1 MPFFKNLKLGTK
13 TALAISAILVLSFL
27 SLGAYYT
34 TKITSVLVNS
44 ANETVKIRAKSQATK
59 ISIELQNVHRTLV
72 DYANY
77 FSGSGY
83 TLLKNASRAEFE
95 DNITKL
101 CINNDFIK
109 GAFLIFLQDNKPVSS
124 YEVTQKPDGSIALSN
139 NTKSLW
145 RSDVVS
151 RVIKTRAFSRTHTN
165 YMEFADRISYFGFI
179 IAAPIL
185 DQAHNLKAV
194 AGIFVSFDYIQDRYF
209 PSHSGEN
216 GFIVGSGDRIFAIN
230 RNHALQGKVFT
241 DVMQAAE
248 AREVIDFRKM
258 ARPGDSMTTSFYS
271 DVLHGNI
278 ILALYDVNPYGNL
291 TVPVNWIIGSAILR
305 RDVYHTV
312 HKAQF
317 AAVLICLVALLIA
330 VAIMVFYIKNQI
342 VWRISRVVA
351 TLDSFFR
358 LLNHEEN
365 VKLEVYHSTQRDE
378 IGWMLDSINSNVAN
392 IQQTF
397 HDDNNAVIEATQLAS
412 DVQKGIIIF
421 NEGHTNAKTPKLSE
435 LIRVTH
441 SMVSDLEKK
450 IGSDLNKI
458 LAVVH
463 AYQDLDFT
471 ARVENAK
478 GEIEVSVNQL
488 GTEVSEMLSTSLS
501 FANTLNAK
509 AIDLKANMEKLSSSS
524 TKQSEGIKITTQ
536 NIEGITQHINDVSTK
551 SDEMITQSQDIKGI
565 VEIIRD
571 IADQTNL
578 LALNAAIEAARAGE
592 HGRGFAVVADE
603 VRKLAERTQKSLS
616 EIESS
621 INVLLQSI
629 ADNSAAIKSQAS
641 AVLDINKAMGEFDA
655 NLAHNLDIA
664 QGCLGISQDIER
676 IATNILEDTNKKKF

>member
-1 MPFFKNLKLGTK
+1 MSSEFFKG
-13 TALAISAILVLSFL
+13 SFL
-27 SLGAYYT
+27 L
-34 TKITSVLVNS
+34 
-44 ANETVKIRAKSQATK
+44 
-59 ISIELQNVHRTLV
+59 
-72 DYANY
+72 
-77 FSGSGY
+77 
-83 TLLKNASRAEFE
+83 
-95 DNITKL
+95 
-101 CINNDFIK
+101 
-109 GAFLIFLQDNKPVSS
+109 FLQDNKPTAS
-124 YEVTQKPDGSIALSN
+124 YEATQLPDGRIVLSN
-139 NTKSLW
+139 NTKSIW
-145 RSDVVS
+145 TSSVVS
-151 RVIKTRAFSRTHTN
+151 QVIKTHEFSRTHTEF
-165 YMEFADRISYFGFI
+165 MKFADRTTYFGFI

-185 DQAHNLKAV
+185 DQARNLKAIV
-194 AGIFVSFDYIQDRYF
+194 GVFVSFDYIQVHYF
-209 PSHSGEN
+209 PTNSKEN
-216 GFIVGSGDRIFAIN
+216 SFIVGSRDRIFAIN
-230 RNHALQGKVFT
+230 RNHALQSKVFT

-248 AREVIDFRKM
+248 AKSVLDFRKN
-258 ARPGDSMTTSFYS
+258 AQPGDSMTTSFYS
-271 DVLHGNI
+271 DVLHGDI
-278 ILALYDVNPYGNL
+278 ILALYDVNPYSNL
-291 TVPVNWIIGSAILR
+291 TEPVNWVIGSAVLR
-305 RDVYHTV
+305 KDVYHVV
-312 HKAQF
+312 HKAQL
-317 AAVLICLVALLIA
+317 AAILICLVALLIA
-330 VAIMVFYIKNQI
+330 VTIMVFYIKNQI

-365 VKLEVYHSTQRDE
+365 VKLEIYHSTQKDE

-397 HDDNNAVIEATQLAS
+397 HDDNDAVVEATRLAS
-412 DVQKGIIIF
+412 DVQKGIIVF
-421 NEGHTNAKTPKLSE
+421 NESHANAKTPKLSE

-509 AIDLKANMEKLSSSS
+509 AIDLKASMEKLSSSS

-551 SDEMITQSQDIKGI
+551 SDEMIAQSQDIKGI

-676 IATNILEDTNKKKF
+676 IATDILEDTSKKKF